1 MKSYNSL
8 AAWTIALMHR
18 VNERWSREQSAGKR
32 ATKEVSA
39 VFSSRLHPLT
49 YPLEKQNC
57 QQRRLNLNWK
67 DRSVCSFCAGITN
80 FFSSDA
86 MKSCNLGR
94 ERWSGNSCPTS
105 VDRRGTDKQ
114 WSEHQEGIK
123 VEKNNRELNVW
134 VNSGYRLCEKFELC
148 KLSCTFLKIEY
159 AVTMQS
165 ANWINNRAGNFC

>member
-1 MKSYNSL
+1 MTCSWWGWWSL
-8 AAWTIALMHR
+8 LSR
-18 VNERWSREQSAGKR
+18 NKRWSREQSAGKR
-32 ATKEVSA
+32 AAKEVSA

-86 MKSCNLGR
+86 MKSCNSRR
-94 ERWSGNSCPTS
+94 ERWSGNSSPNS
-105 VDRRGTDKQ
+105 VDRR
-114 WSEHQEGIK
+114 GIK
-123 VEKNNRELNVW
+123 VEKNNREMNVW

-165 ANWINNRAGNFC
+165 ANWINNRARNFC